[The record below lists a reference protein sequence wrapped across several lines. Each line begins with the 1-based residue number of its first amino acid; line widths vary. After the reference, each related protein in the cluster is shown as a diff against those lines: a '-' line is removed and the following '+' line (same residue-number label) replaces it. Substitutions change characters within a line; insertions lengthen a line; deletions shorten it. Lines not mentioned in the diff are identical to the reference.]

1 MMLNKA
7 VVAPLVV
14 MATACTPPLS
24 GVEAPFSAALQL
36 PEDVVLAWNT
46 EYDETEDG
54 IGALVLMDM
63 LVYDSESGD
72 PMDNIRIEVM
82 SLWNGIYLIP
92 QTAVKIVPP
101 PNEPEESVCDSD
113 GDGNIDFDAPDACSW
128 STNFDTS
135 GDRYFELAS
144 EYASA
149 YSPNLMYGATD
160 EHGLL
165 RVYVYVDSMPA
176 TADSDSGIVSFDDSG
191 IWASI
196 GHQSG
201 NVLIST
207 DGS

>member
-1 MMLNKA
+1 MLLKKA
-7 VVAPLVV
+7 VVAPLALMV
-14 MATACTPPLS
+14 TACLPPSS
-24 GVEAPFSAALQL
+24 GVEAPYSAALQL
-36 PEDVVLAWNT
+36 PEDITLAWNQ
-46 EYDETEDG
+46 EYNDVEDG
-54 IGALVLMDM
+54 IGALVLLDL
-63 LVYDSESGD
+63 LVYDADSGD

-82 SLWNGIYLIP
+82 SLWSGIYLIP

-101 PNEPEESVCDSD
+101 PAEPDPAECDSD
-113 GDGNIDFDAPDACSW
+113 GDGQIDFDAPDACSW
-128 STNFDTS
+128 SEMFDTS
-135 GDRYFELAS
+135 GDQYFELAS

-176 TADSDSGIVSFDDSG
+176 TADSESGVVSFDESG

-201 NVLIST
+201 KVLIST
-207 DGS
+207 SGD